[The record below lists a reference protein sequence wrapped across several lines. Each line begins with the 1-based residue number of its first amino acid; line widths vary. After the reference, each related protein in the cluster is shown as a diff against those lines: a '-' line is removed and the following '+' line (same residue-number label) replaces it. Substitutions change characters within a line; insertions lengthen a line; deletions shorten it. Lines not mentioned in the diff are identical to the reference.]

1 MSYSFLLFAN
11 RYGKDLGNVEKV
23 IIKKEK
29 LWTKEYII
37 ALIIMFGVSITMN
50 MIFSTIAVY
59 GKGLTGSDVFAG
71 LLASMFTIAA
81 LASRGVM
88 GVIFSLLSLKA
99 VLLLGMAISLL
110 ASVGYLYFDS
120 EVALIACRVLHG
132 IGFGVASTAGA
143 TVLSRSLPKSRML
156 EGVGYSG
163 LAGTVA
169 MALGPS
175 IALSICNSDWLL
187 FDRVFL
193 LNLCLTVVVLICAI
207 FVKIKNT
214 PPDTAKESDEEVK
227 IDAGKLLGIIV
238 VIFAVLSFTVAFL
251 QSSVSALLSVCALE
265 RSMGNISAFFTFYA
279 CASFASRLVMPKLV
293 ETFSEKIVLQ
303 CSIAALCI
311 CLITIAIS
319 DSAILW
325 FVLSIPYGFAS
336 GMIGP
341 IFLVRILNEV
351 SYSKQGNANA
361 LYYATIDG
369 GIGLGALVWSG
380 IAGMAGYMFVYL
392 IAGILAFISL
402 VAYTVLNRKYV
413 N

>member
-1 MSYSFLLFAN
+1 M
-11 RYGKDLGNVEKV
+11 EKV
-23 IIKKEK
+23 TATKEK

-59 GKGLTGSDVFAG
+59 GKGLSGSDVFAG
-71 LLASMFTIAA
+71 LLASVFTIAA
-81 LASRGVM
+81 LASRGIM
-88 GVIFSLLSLKA
+88 GVIFRIFSLKA
-99 VLLLGMAISLL
+99 VLLLGMSISLL
-110 ASVGYLYFDS
+110 ASIGYLYFDN
-120 EVALIACRVLHG
+120 EGALIFCRVLHG
-132 IGFGVASTAGA
+132 IGFGIASTAGA
-143 TVLSRSLPKSRML
+143 TVLSTSLPKSRML
-156 EGVGYSG
+156 EGIGYSG

-193 LNLCLTVVVLICAI
+193 LNLCLTVIVMVCSIL
-207 FVKIKNT
+207 VKIKN
-214 PPDTAKESDEEVK
+214 PVSANKEETDDEAK

-238 VIFAVLSFTVAFL
+238 VVFASLSFTIAFL

-279 CASFASRLVMPKLV
+279 CAAFASRIVMPKLV
-293 ETFSEKIVLQ
+293 DAFSEKLVLQ
-303 CSIAALCI
+303 CSIASLCI
-311 CLITIAIS
+311 CLIAIAFS
-319 DSAILW
+319 NSAILW

-351 SYSKQGNANA
+351 SFSKQGSANA

-380 IAGMAGYMFVYL
+380 IADVAGYMFVYL
-392 IAGILAFISL
+392 IAGVIAGISL
-402 VAYTVLNRKYV
+402 VAYTILNRKYV
-413 N
+413 K